1 MAPEP
6 AGGQDDAL
14 RLQEPQVALQ
24 RHVRGERR
32 DAVVAWSV
40 PSEVGE
46 RRGSG
51 QRTLRPDKCDGRDAG
66 EGEHHHGALLLE

>member
-1 MAPEP
+1 MHCVCKNRKWHCS
-6 AGGQDDAL
+6 GTY
-14 RLQEPQVALQ
+14 VAS
-24 RHVRGERR
+24 
-32 DAVVAWSV
+32 DVVAWSV